1 MVGYMEKGVEG
12 SLVVMGG
19 IVVEVVG
26 VGGVWMRRV
35 VVICCF

>member
-26 VGGVWMRRV
+26 VGGV
-35 VVICCF
+35 